1 VEVVIVASALAIPRQ
16 LTRSW
21 SAQAASVDDEKTLVR
36 RGQAGDN
43 DAFARLVER
52 NQTGV
57 YNLAL
62 RMTRDPEE
70 AVDLTQ
76 ETFLRAWRSLSGFRA
91 EAKFSTWLYRIAYNV
106 CLSRRIVHRG
116 TLADPGA
123 AELVPMPDGEE
134 PPAVILRQE
143 RRERVVA
150 AMHKL
155 APAYRLVL
163 DLYYWRDCTYEEIA
177 SILELPMGTVK
188 THLYRAKAA
197 LRTELVIE
205 G

>member
-1 VEVVIVASALAIPRQ
+1 MSAMAIARQ

-21 SAQAASVDDEKTLVR
+21 TPQAAPVEDEKTLVR

-70 AVDLTQ
+70 AIDLTQ
-76 ETFLRAWRSLSGFRA
+76 ETFLRAWRSLPGFRA

-106 CLSRRIVHRG
+106 CLSRRIVHPS
-116 TLADPGA
+116 TFADPGA
-123 AELVPMPDGEE
+123 ADAVPVPEGEE
-134 PPAVILRQE
+134 PPAIVLRQE
-143 RRERVVA
+143 RREWVIA
-150 AMHKL
+150 AMNRL
-155 APAYRLVL
+155 TPAYRLVL
-163 DLYYWRDCTYEEIA
+163 DLYYWRGCTYEEIA
-177 SILELPMGTVK
+177 AILDLPMGTVK
-188 THLYRAKAA
+188 THLFRAKAA
-197 LRTELVIE
+197 LRTVLAAE
-205 G
+205 GGAA

>member
-1 VEVVIVASALAIPRQ
+1 MQQTGLITQ
-16 LTRSW
+16 HLTRGW
-21 SAQAASVDDEKTLVR
+21 ARRPAVIDDERELVR
-36 RGQAGDN
+36 RGQTGDN

-52 NQTGV
+52 NQQGI

-70 AVDLTQ
+70 AVDMTQ

-106 CLSRRIVHRG
+106 CLSRRIVHPS
-116 TLADPGA
+116 TFAHPSA
-123 AELVPMPDGEE
+123 AELVPVSESDE
-134 PPAVILRQE
+134 PPALVLRQE
-143 RRERVVA
+143 RRERVLT
-150 AMHKL
+150 AMHAL
-155 APAYRLVL
+155 SPAYRLVL

-177 SILELPMGTVK
+177 AILDLPMGTVK

-197 LRTELVIE
+197 LRGLLAAEVSQP
-205 G
+205 

>member
-1 VEVVIVASALAIPRQ
+1 MSAMAIARQ

-21 SAQAASVDDEKTLVR
+21 TPQAPLVEDEKTLVR

-76 ETFLRAWRSLSGFRA
+76 ETFLRAWRSLPGFRA

-106 CLSRRIVHRG
+106 CLSRRIVHSS
-116 TLADPGA
+116 TFADPSAAGA
-123 AELVPMPDGEE
+123 IPASESEE
-134 PPAVILRQE
+134 PPVIVLRQE
-143 RRERVVA
+143 RREWVIA
-150 AMHKL
+150 AMNRL
-155 APAYRLVL
+155 TPAYRLVL

-177 SILELPMGTVK
+177 AILDLPMGTVK
-188 THLYRAKAA
+188 THLFRAKAA
-197 LRTELVIE
+197 LRTVLAAE
-205 G
+205 GGAA

>member
-1 VEVVIVASALAIPRQ
+1 MSAMAIARQ
-16 LTRSW
+16 LTRSGPP
-21 SAQAASVDDEKTLVR
+21 QAAPVDDEKTLIR

-70 AVDLTQ
+70 AIDMTQ
-76 ETFLRAWRSLSGFRA
+76 ETFLRAWRSLPGFRA

-106 CLSRRIVHRG
+106 CLSRRIVHPSTFAEPG
-116 TLADPGA
+116 VADAIP
-123 AELVPMPDGEE
+123 VPEGEE
-134 PPAVILRQE
+134 PPALVLRQE
-143 RRERVVA
+143 RREWVMA
-150 AMHKL
+150 AMNRL
-155 APAYRLVL
+155 TPAYRLVL

-177 SILELPMGTVK
+177 AILDLPMGTVK
-188 THLYRAKAA
+188 THLFRAKAA
-197 LRTELVIE
+197 LRTVLAAE
-205 G
+205 GGAA

>member
-1 VEVVIVASALAIPRQ
+1 VSALTIARQ

-21 SAQAASVDDEKTLVR
+21 SPPVAVVESEQELVR

-52 NQTGV
+52 NQAGI

-70 AVDLTQ
+70 AVDMTQ
-76 ETFLRAWRSLSGFRA
+76 ETFLRAWRSLPGFRA

-106 CLSRRIVHRG
+106 CLSRRIVHRS
-116 TLADPGA
+116 TLADPSA
-123 AELVPMPDGEE
+123 AETVPVPEREE
-134 PPAVILRQE
+134 PPAIVLRQE
-143 RRERVVA
+143 RREGVVA
-150 AMHKL
+150 AMNTL

-163 DLYYWRDCTYEEIA
+163 DLYYWRECTYEEIA
-177 SILELPMGTVK
+177 SILDLPMGTVK
-188 THLYRAKAA
+188 THLFRAKAA
-197 LRTELVIE
+197 LRTALVAA
-205 G
+205 GGTA

>member
-1 VEVVIVASALAIPRQ
+1 MAIARH
-16 LTRSW
+16 LTRGWTPQVAEAES
-21 SAQAASVDDEKTLVR
+21 EYELVR

-52 NQTGV
+52 NQAGI

-70 AVDLTQ
+70 AVDMTQ
-76 ETFLRAWRSLSGFRA
+76 ETFLRAWRSLPGFRA

-106 CLSRRIVHRG
+106 CLSRRIVHRS

-123 AELVPMPDGEE
+123 AESVPVPEREE
-134 PPAVILRQE
+134 PPAIVLRQE
-143 RRERVVA
+143 RREGVMT
-150 AMHKL
+150 AMNTL

-177 SILELPMGTVK
+177 AILDLPMGTVK
-188 THLYRAKAA
+188 THLFRAKAA
-197 LRTELVIE
+197 LRTALVAA
-205 G
+205 GGTV

>member
-1 VEVVIVASALAIPRQ
+1 MSATAIARQ

-21 SAQAASVDDEKTLVR
+21 TPQAAPVDDEKTLVR

-76 ETFLRAWRSLSGFRA
+76 ETFLRAWRSLPAFRA

-106 CLSRRIVHRG
+106 CLSRRIVHRA
-116 TLADPGA
+116 LFADPSA
-123 AELVPMPDGEE
+123 ADAVPVPEGEQ
-134 PPAVILRQE
+134 PPAIVLRQE
-143 RRERVVA
+143 RREHVVA
-150 AMHKL
+150 AMNRL
-155 APAYRLVL
+155 TPAYRLVL
-163 DLYYWRDCTYEEIA
+163 ELYYWRDCTYDEIA
-177 SILELPMGTVK
+177 TILDLPMGTVK
-188 THLYRAKAA
+188 THIFRAKAA
-197 LRTELVIE
+197 LRTVLTAE
-205 G
+205 GGWA

>member
-1 VEVVIVASALAIPRQ
+1 MSATAIARQ
-16 LTRSW
+16 LTRNW
-21 SAQAASVDDEKTLVR
+21 TPQAAPVEDEKTLVR

-52 NQTGV
+52 NQASV

-76 ETFLRAWRSLSGFRA
+76 ETFLRAWRSLPGFRA

-106 CLSRRIVHRG
+106 CLSRRIVHPA
-116 TLADPGA
+116 TFADPNA
-123 AELVPMPDGEE
+123 ADAIPVPESEE
-134 PPAVILRQE
+134 PPAILLRQE

-150 AMHKL
+150 AMNRL
-155 APAYRLVL
+155 TPAYRLVL
-163 DLYYWRDCTYEEIA
+163 DLYYWRDCTYDEIA
-177 SILELPMGTVK
+177 AILDLPMGTVK
-188 THLYRAKAA
+188 THIFRAKAA
-197 LRTELVIE
+197 LRAMLTAE
-205 G
+205 GGVA

>member
-1 VEVVIVASALAIPRQ
+1 MSATAIAPQ

-21 SAQAASVDDEKTLVR
+21 TPQAAPVEDEKTLVR

-70 AVDLTQ
+70 AVDMTQ
-76 ETFLRAWRSLSGFRA
+76 ETFLRAWRSLPGFRA

-106 CLSRRIVHRG
+106 CLSRRIVYSS
-116 TLADPGA
+116 TFADPSA
-123 AELVPMPDGEE
+123 ADAIPMPEGE
-134 PPAVILRQE
+134 
-143 RRERVVA
+143 
-150 AMHKL
+150 
-155 APAYRLVL
+155 
-163 DLYYWRDCTYEEIA
+163 
-177 SILELPMGTVK
+177 
-188 THLYRAKAA
+188 
-197 LRTELVIE
+197 
-205 G
+205 

>member
-1 VEVVIVASALAIPRQ
+1 MSVLAISGQ

-21 SAQAASVDDEKTLVR
+21 GRQAAVVDDEHELVR

-52 NQTGV
+52 NQTGI

-70 AVDLTQ
+70 AIDLTQ
-76 ETFLRAWRSLSGFRA
+76 ETFLRAWRSLAGFRA

-116 TLADPGA
+116 TFADSSA
-123 AELVPMPDGEE
+123 AELVPMPEKEE
-134 PPAVILRQE
+134 PPAVVLRQE

-150 AMHKL
+150 AMNKL
-155 APAYRLVL
+155 SPAYRLVL
-163 DLYYWRDCTYEEIA
+163 DLYYWRDCTYDEIA
-177 SILELPMGTVK
+177 SILEMPMGTVK
-188 THLYRAKAA
+188 THIFRAKAA
-197 LRTELVIE
+197 LRTELAME

>member
-1 VEVVIVASALAIPRQ
+1 VSALTIARQ

-21 SAQAASVDDEKTLVR
+21 SPPVAVVESEHELVR

-52 NQTGV
+52 NQAGI

-70 AVDLTQ
+70 AVDMTQ
-76 ETFLRAWRSLSGFRA
+76 ETFLRAWRSLPGFRA

-106 CLSRRIVHRG
+106 CLSRRIVHRA
-116 TLADPGA
+116 TLADPSA
-123 AELVPMPDGEE
+123 AETVPVPEREE
-134 PPAVILRQE
+134 PPAIVLRQE
-143 RRERVVA
+143 RREGVVT
-150 AMHKL
+150 AMNTL

-163 DLYYWRDCTYEEIA
+163 DLYYWRECTYEEIA
-177 SILELPMGTVK
+177 SILDLPMGTVK
-188 THLYRAKAA
+188 THLFRAKAA
-197 LRTELVIE
+197 LRTALIAA
-205 G
+205 GGTA

>member
-1 VEVVIVASALAIPRQ
+1 MSAMAVARQ
-16 LTRSW
+16 LTRGW
-21 SAQAASVDDEKTLVR
+21 MPQAAPVDDEKTLVR

-52 NQTGV
+52 NQAGV

-76 ETFLRAWRSLSGFRA
+76 ETFLRAWRSLPGFRA

-106 CLSRRIVHRG
+106 CLSRRIVHAA
-116 TLADPGA
+116 TFADPSA
-123 AELVPMPDGEE
+123 ADAVPAPEGEE
-134 PPAVILRQE
+134 PPAILLRQE

-150 AMHKL
+150 AMNRL
-155 APAYRLVL
+155 TPAYRLVL
-163 DLYYWRDCTYEEIA
+163 DLYYWRDCTYDEIA
-177 SILELPMGTVK
+177 AILDLPMGTVK
-188 THLYRAKAA
+188 THIFRAKAA
-197 LRTELVIE
+197 LRTVLTAE
-205 G
+205 GGMA

>member
-1 VEVVIVASALAIPRQ
+1 MMSALAVARQ

-21 SAQAASVDDEKTLVR
+21 TPHTEAADDEKTLVR

-52 NQTGV
+52 NQAGV

-62 RMTRDPEE
+62 RMTRDSEE

-76 ETFLRAWRSLSGFRA
+76 ETFLRAWRSLPGFRA

-106 CLSRRIVHRG
+106 CLSRRIVHPS
-116 TLADPGA
+116 TFADPNA
-123 AELVPMPDGEE
+123 AESVPVSESEE
-134 PPAVILRQE
+134 PPAIVLRQE

-150 AMHKL
+150 AMHRL
-155 APAYRLVL
+155 TPAYRLVL

-177 SILELPMGTVK
+177 AILDLPMGTVK
-188 THLYRAKAA
+188 THIFRAKAA
-197 LRTELVIE
+197 LRTVLAAE
-205 G
+205 GGAA

>member
-1 VEVVIVASALAIPRQ
+1 MSATAIARQ

-21 SAQAASVDDEKTLVR
+21 TPQADAVDDEKTLVR

-76 ETFLRAWRSLSGFRA
+76 ETFLRAWRSLPGFRA
-91 EAKFSTWLYRIAYNV
+91 EAKFSTWLYRITYNV
-106 CLSRRIVHRG
+106 CLSRRIVHPS
-116 TLADPGA
+116 TFVAPNA
-123 AELVPMPDGEE
+123 AESVPVAESEE
-134 PPAVILRQE
+134 PPAIVLRQE

-150 AMHKL
+150 AMHRL
-155 APAYRLVL
+155 TPAYRLVL

-177 SILELPMGTVK
+177 AILDLPMGTVK
-188 THLYRAKAA
+188 THIFRAKAA
-197 LRTELVIE
+197 LRTVLAAE
-205 G
+205 GGAA

>member
-1 VEVVIVASALAIPRQ
+1 VSALTIARH

-21 SAQAASVDDEKTLVR
+21 SPPVAVVESEHELVR

-52 NQTGV
+52 NQAGI

-70 AVDLTQ
+70 AVDMTQ
-76 ETFLRAWRSLSGFRA
+76 ETFLRAWRSLPGFRA

-106 CLSRRIVHRG
+106 CLSRRIVHRS

-123 AELVPMPDGEE
+123 AESVPVPEREE
-134 PPAVILRQE
+134 PPAIVLRQE
-143 RRERVVA
+143 RREGVMT
-150 AMHKL
+150 AMNTL

-177 SILELPMGTVK
+177 AILDLPMGTVK
-188 THLYRAKAA
+188 THLFRAKAA
-197 LRTELVIE
+197 LRTALVAA
-205 G
+205 GGTV

>member
-1 VEVVIVASALAIPRQ
+1 MSAMAIAQ
-16 LTRSW
+16 HLTRSW
-21 SAQAASVDDEKTLVR
+21 TPQTTPVEDEKTLVR

-106 CLSRRIVHRG
+106 CLNRRIVHPSIF
-116 TLADPGA
+116 ADPSA
-123 AELVPMPDGEE
+123 ADAVPASEGEE
-134 PPAVILRQE
+134 PPAIVLRQE
-143 RRERVVA
+143 RREWVMA
-150 AMHKL
+150 AMNRL
-155 APAYRLVL
+155 TPAYRLVL

-177 SILELPMGTVK
+177 AILDLPMGTVK
-188 THLYRAKAA
+188 THLFRAKAA
-197 LRTELVIE
+197 LRNVLAAE
-205 G
+205 GGAA

>member
-1 VEVVIVASALAIPRQ
+1 MSAMAIARQ

-21 SAQAASVDDEKTLVR
+21 TPQPAVVDDEKTLVR

-52 NQTGV
+52 NQAGV

-70 AVDLTQ
+70 AVDMTQ
-76 ETFLRAWRSLSGFRA
+76 ETFLRAWRSLPGFRA

-106 CLSRRIVHRG
+106 CLSRRIVQPS
-116 TLADPGA
+116 TFADPDA
-123 AELVPMPDGEE
+123 ANAVPVPAGEE
-134 PPAVILRQE
+134 PPALILRQE
-143 RRERVVA
+143 RREWVMA
-150 AMHKL
+150 AMNRL
-155 APAYRLVL
+155 TPAYRLVL

-177 SILELPMGTVK
+177 AILDLPMGTVK
-188 THLYRAKAA
+188 THLFRAKAA
-197 LRTELVIE
+197 LRALLAAE
-205 G
+205 GGAA

>member
-1 VEVVIVASALAIPRQ
+1 MSAMAIARQ

-21 SAQAASVDDEKTLVR
+21 TPQPIVVDDEKTLVW

-70 AVDLTQ
+70 AVDMTQ
-76 ETFLRAWRSLSGFRA
+76 ETFLRAHGGACPASARRL
-91 EAKFSTWLYRIAYNV
+91 KFSTWLYRIAYNV
-106 CLSRRIVHRG
+106 CLSRRIVHPS
-116 TLADPGA
+116 TFADPDA
-123 AELVPMPDGEE
+123 ADSIPVPAGEE
-134 PPAVILRQE
+134 PPAMILRQE
-143 RRERVVA
+143 RREWVVA
-150 AMHKL
+150 AMNRL
-155 APAYRLVL
+155 TPAYRLVL

-177 SILELPMGTVK
+177 AILDLPMGTVK
-188 THLYRAKAA
+188 THLFRAKAA
-197 LRTELVIE
+197 LRTLLAAE
-205 G
+205 GGAA

>member
-1 VEVVIVASALAIPRQ
+1 MAIARQ

-21 SAQAASVDDEKTLVR
+21 TPQPIVVDDEKTLVR

-70 AVDLTQ
+70 AVDMTQ

-106 CLSRRIVHRG
+106 CLSRRIVHPS
-116 TLADPGA
+116 TFANPDAADS
-123 AELVPMPDGEE
+123 VPVPAGEE
-134 PPAVILRQE
+134 PPAMILRQE
-143 RRERVVA
+143 RREWIVA
-150 AMHKL
+150 SMNRL
-155 APAYRLVL
+155 TPAYRLVL

-177 SILELPMGTVK
+177 AILDLPMGTVK
-188 THLYRAKAA
+188 THLFRAKAA
-197 LRTELVIE
+197 LRTLLAAE
-205 G
+205 GGAA

>member
-1 VEVVIVASALAIPRQ
+1 MSATTIARH
-16 LTRSW
+16 LTRGW
-21 SAQAASVDDEKTLVR
+21 APQVPAVEDERALVR

-52 NQTGV
+52 NQAGV

-70 AVDLTQ
+70 AIDMTQ
-76 ETFLRAWRSLSGFRA
+76 ETFLRAWRSLPGFRA

-106 CLSRRIVHRG
+106 CLSRRIVHRA

-123 AELVPMPDGEE
+123 ADSIPAPAGEE
-134 PPAVILRQE
+134 PPAIVLRQE
-143 RRERVVA
+143 RRERVAA
-150 AMHKL
+150 AMNKL
-155 APAYRLVL
+155 TPAYRLVL

-177 SILELPMGTVK
+177 AILDLPMGTVK
-188 THLYRAKAA
+188 THLFRAKAA
-197 LRTELVIE
+197 LRSQLGAE
-205 G
+205 GGAA

>member
-1 VEVVIVASALAIPRQ
+1 MSALAIARQ

-21 SAQAASVDDEKTLVR
+21 TPRAEVVDDEKTLVR

-76 ETFLRAWRSLSGFRA
+76 ETFLRAWRSLPGFRA

-106 CLSRRIVHRG
+106 CLSRRIVHPS
-116 TLADPGA
+116 TFADPNA
-123 AELVPMPDGEE
+123 ADAVPVPVGEE
-134 PPAVILRQE
+134 PPAIVLRQE

-150 AMHKL
+150 AMHRL
-155 APAYRLVL
+155 TPAYRLVL

-177 SILELPMGTVK
+177 AILDLPMGTVK
-188 THLYRAKAA
+188 THIFRAKAA
-197 LRTELVIE
+197 LRAVLAAE
-205 G
+205 GGAA

>member
-1 VEVVIVASALAIPRQ
+1 MSTFSIARQ

-21 SAQAASVDDEKTLVR
+21 TPPVAAVESEYELVR

-43 DAFARLVER
+43 DAFARLVEH
-52 NQTGV
+52 NQAGV

-70 AVDLTQ
+70 AVDMTQ
-76 ETFLRAWRSLSGFRA
+76 ETFLRAWRSLPGFRA

-106 CLSRRIVHRG
+106 CLSRRIVNRA
-116 TLADPGA
+116 TLADASA
-123 AELVPMPDGEE
+123 ADFVPVPEREE
-134 PPAVILRQE
+134 PPAIVLRQE
-143 RRERVVA
+143 RREGVMT
-150 AMHKL
+150 AMNTL

-177 SILELPMGTVK
+177 AILDLPMGTVK
-188 THLYRAKAA
+188 THLFRAKAA
-197 LRTELVIE
+197 LRTALVAA
-205 G
+205 GGAA